1 MNSIEEI
8 NKLRSETEKLSK
20 QARLDKAGVDS
31 LMRQRDRLK
40 AKKYLYHRLS
50 ATQKDAEMKAK
61 ADDAIAQLDEKID
74 IAEQD
79 AGKSW
84 ATLEAHRIHID
95 LLRSYNSTKREELK
109 AGV

>member
-1 MNSIEEI
+1 MNSIQEI
-8 NKLRSETEKLSK
+8 NKLKADTEEISQK
-20 QARLDKAGVDS
+20 ARLDKAGVDS

-61 ADDAIAQLDEKID
+61 ADDDIVKLDEQID
-74 IAEQD
+74 KAEIE

-84 ATLEAHRIHID
+84 AKLESHRIHID
-95 LLRSYNSTKREELK
+95 ILRSYHSTKREELK
-109 AGV
+109 QGL